1 MCLKVLSAQEN
12 SDANVREISKESL
25 QQLTENFV
33 RNPWLNCWLIEQ
45 LLCIW
50 HGSFAANDLSIQ
62 RTFLTAAKDIFDKEP
77 LRIHPA
83 LLCILSRIDLTEPM
97 EDELLTWLFSQPLEL
112 EEQKDLKLAIYSRKN
127 PKFACKWH
135 EYLDEKF
142 ACRLAPRSLE
152 DVERIVDTIFERK
165 GNVCTRI
172 RGDQLARRTLKNKTH
187 WFTDILVKFNLFV
200 YLALVY
206 FIENNLIYIV

>member
-1 MCLKVLSAQEN
+1 MALRVLSVQEN
-12 SDANVREISKESL
+12 SDAGVKDISKECL
-25 QQLTENFV
+25 HQLEENFTK
-33 RNPWLNCWLIEQ
+33 NPWLNCWLIEQ

-62 RTFLTAAKDIFDKEP
+62 RTFLTAAKDIFDREP
-77 LRIHPA
+77 LRINPA

-97 EDELLTWLFSQPLEL
+97 EDELLTWLFDQPLNF

-135 EYLDEKF
+135 EHLDEKF
-142 ACRLAPRSLE
+142 ACRLAPKSLG
-152 DVERIVDTIFERK
+152 DVERIVETLFERK

-187 WFTDILVKFNLFV
+187 WFTDILVILFI
-200 YLALVY
+200 
-206 FIENNLIYIV
+206 FIGFSFQKDNSIY